1 MSKYRHTLTHTHVH
15 IERVISSPTC
25 FAHSR
30 ANDFQHIYNYCK
42 CVQNFRPYTPI
53 HPRRPLWVGLHTY
66 IVLEWAIRDWV
77 SVCLCAKWTFD
88 FTGCCF
94 LPVFFC
100 CHWWVAGDVNA
111 KKKCG
116 SGWHNG
122 GAPNPRGFGVHT
134 PLSESFFSSFWAFEF
149 SFILAFFLST
159 LAWCLPLVLFRF
171 LGKATWSSRTIVWTV
186 STPGLRWSIT
196 AIYLTAAGQVRDIPT
211 EIRLQ
216 HADAER
222 FIMAKIMMLLP
233 ACFIAGK
240 KSEHQCISCG
250 KGLMTFFK
258 W

>member
-122 GAPNPRGFGVHT
+122 GAANPRGFGVHT

-149 SFILAFFLST
+149 SFILAFFFVHFGMMFASCPVSISRQSHLVKSNH
-159 LAWCLPLVLFRF
+159 CLDRF
-171 LGKATWSSRTIVWTV
+171 HSRTAMVHHSHLSNCCW
-186 STPGLRWSIT
+186 SGPGHPHGNTFAACWCR
-196 AIYLTAAGQVRDIPT
+196 AIYYGQDNYASASVF
-211 EIRLQ
+211 
-216 HADAER
+216 H
-222 FIMAKIMMLLP
+222 
-233 ACFIAGK
+233 C
-240 KSEHQCISCG
+240 
-250 KGLMTFFK
+250 

>member
-15 IERVISSPTC
+15 SERVISSPTC

-94 LPVFFC
+94 LPVFF
-100 CHWWVAGDVNA
+100 
-111 KKKCG
+111 
-116 SGWHNG
+116 
-122 GAPNPRGFGVHT
+122 
-134 PLSESFFSSFWAFEF
+134 L
-149 SFILAFFLST
+149 
-159 LAWCLPLVLFRF
+159 LPLVSGGGCECQKKMWVGVAQWRGSEPQGFWGSYTALWVFLLVVLGIWILFHFGFFFVHFGMMFASCPVSISRQSHLVKSNHCLDRF
-171 LGKATWSSRTIVWTV
+171 HSRTAMVHHSHLSNCCW
-186 STPGLRWSIT
+186 SGPGHPHGNTFAACWCR
-196 AIYLTAAGQVRDIPT
+196 AIYYGQDN
-211 EIRLQ
+211 
-216 HADAER
+216 DASASV
-222 FIMAKIMMLLP
+222 FH
-233 ACFIAGK
+233 C
-240 KSEHQCISCG
+240 
-250 KGLMTFFK
+250 